1 VTEDA
6 REKGQAPVD
15 RPFAERRAAI
25 GPFNLRR
32 LLACVA
38 FVCGVLAT
46 AVILTPVL
54 HAVLP
59 FPFERIFSR
68 VRMVAAILGVVVLGG
83 LRRETLAR
91 FGMLWNSQSRRFL
104 CQGIVTALPLLVFC
118 TVVEILAGHADLQV
132 RRLDVLGWTE
142 KVVGAL
148 ATAVAVGF
156 AEEYLFRGFVF
167 TSLRDG
173 VFGGRA
179 WPGMIVTSAGYALVH
194 HLRVQNPSIAADP
207 GLADSLLLALTLPRF
222 VWGWHT
228 AWPSVVGLFLFG
240 MVLNGCVVRAR
251 SLYPSIGL
259 HIGAVAFLRMVRLFA
274 RFPAP
279 ASLFWGSYLVYDGIV
294 GWAGLGVMAFVAR
307 RVFPAAGQPSSA
319 GDPVD

>member
-1 VTEDA
+1 M
-6 REKGQAPVD
+6 
-15 RPFAERRAAI
+15 
-25 GPFNLRR
+25 RR
-32 LLACVA
+32 LLVAVA
-38 FVCGVLAT
+38 FVVGVLAT
-46 AVILTPVL
+46 AVVLTPVL

-68 VRMVAAILGVVVLGG
+68 VRMIAAILGVVALGG

-91 FGMLWNSQSRRFL
+91 FGALWNSQSGRFL
-104 CQGIVTALPLLVFC
+104 VQGFVTALPLLILC
-118 TVVEILAGHADLQV
+118 TIVEMLAGNADLQV
-132 RRLDVLGWTE
+132 RRLTALGWTE

-167 TSLRDG
+167 ASLRDG

-179 WPGMIVTSAGYALVH
+179 WPGMVVTSAGYALVH
-194 HLRVQNPSIAADP
+194 HLRVQNPSLAADP
-207 GLADSLLLALTLPRF
+207 GLADSLHLALTVPRF
-222 VWGWHT
+222 VWGWDT

-240 MVLNGCVVRAR
+240 LVLNGCVVRTR

-259 HIGAVAFLRMVRLFA
+259 HIGAVAFLRMVRQFA

-279 ASLFWGSYLVYDGIV
+279 ASLLWGSYLVYDGIV
-294 GWAGLGVMAFVAR
+294 GWVYLGIVALVAR
-307 RVFPAAGQPSSA
+307 RVFPATATGR
-319 GDPVD
+319 